1 MIYEFRDYEAMPGKL
16 GALNQRFAD
25 HTLGFFKQHGIGVLG
40 FWNLEAG
47 MGSHLIYITVYESMA
62 DREKKWAEFQAN
74 PDWAKVRRESESDGP
89 MVTQIQNTI
98 MRPTA
103 YSPDP
108 KVRSNVQELRIYY
121 ANPGK
126 LPALNERF
134 ANHTVDL
141 FRKHG
146 LESVGYWTDDVGT
159 NNRLIYMLD
168 YPSLGDREK
177 NFAAFGSDP
186 DWQKARAE
194 SEANGPLLR
203 NVEVKLMR
211 LTPYSPR

>member
-1 MIYEFRDYEAMPGKL
+1 
-16 GALNQRFAD
+16 
-25 HTLGFFKQHGIGVLG
+25 
-40 FWNLEAG
+40 
-47 MGSHLIYITVYESMA
+47 MGSHLIYITVYDSMA

-74 PDWAKVRRESESDGP
+74 PDWAKVRRESEGDGP
-89 MVTQIQNTI
+89 MVNQIHNSI

-103 YSPDP
+103 YSPEP
-108 KVRSNVQELRIYY
+108 KVRSNVQELRIYS
-121 ANPGK
+121 ASPGK

-177 NFAAFGSDP
+177 NFANFGADP
-186 DWQKARAE
+186 EWQKARAE
-194 SEANGPLLR
+194 SEANGPLVR

-211 LTPYSPR
+211 LTSYSPR